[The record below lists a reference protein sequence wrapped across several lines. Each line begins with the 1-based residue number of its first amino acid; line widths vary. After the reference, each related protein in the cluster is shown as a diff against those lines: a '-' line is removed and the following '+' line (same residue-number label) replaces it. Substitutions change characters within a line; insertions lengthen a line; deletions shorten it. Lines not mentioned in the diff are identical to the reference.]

1 MRGENMQKVKCPQC
15 GHLLF
20 YARVAEL
27 EIKCLRCKRVVAV
40 KLEEQSEPHF
50 K

>member
-1 MRGENMQKVKCPQC
+1 MEKVKCPHC

-20 YARVAEL
+20 KAILAHV
-27 EIKCLRCKRVVAV
+27 EIKCIRCKNIVVV
-40 KLEEQSEPHF
+40 KLMEQSEPHT

>member
-1 MRGENMQKVKCPQC
+1 MEKVKCPHC

-20 YARVAEL
+20 KARSADL
-27 EIKCLRCKRVVAV
+27 EIKCLRCKKIVEV
-40 KLEEQSEPHF
+40 KMKEQSEPHT

>member
-1 MRGENMQKVKCPQC
+1 MDLQQVRCPKC

-20 YARVAEL
+20 KARTADV
-27 EIKCLRCKRVVAV
+27 EIKCLRCKQIVQV
-40 KLEEQSEPHF
+40 KIKEQSVPHI